1 MRHEGSNIYQR
12 INAIMRAVTYV
23 QKDASISG
31 GGATY
36 KAVTYD
42 ALLSVLRPQLVE
54 HGVIVLVDQQKS
66 KLPIMRDVEKGVKM
80 HLYTGWYTVRLLCD
94 DKPEDC
100 MEVRVEAH
108 AADNGDK
115 APGKCLTYAT
125 KAALLKIFSLET
137 GENEE
142 KRGGGDD
149 KMTRLGNAVRDNFDA
164 IQAIKNGLIESPDT
178 ASGFADLESAAEA
191 WFDLDDDAKTALW
204 VAPTKGGCFST
215 KERGIIKTSAFRIA
229 HFGPEAA
236 A

>member
-1 MRHEGSNIYQR
+1 MDRKNIYQR
-12 INAIMRAVTYV
+12 INSIMRAVTYV

-31 GGATY
+31 AGATY

-66 KLPIMRDVEKGVKM
+66 KLPIMRDVEKGIKM
-80 HLYTGWYTVRLLCD
+80 HLYTGWYTVRLICD
-94 DKPEDC
+94 DNPADC
-100 MEVRVEAH
+100 MEMSIEAH

-149 KMTRLGNAVRDNFDA
+149 KMTRLGKAVNENFDSIA
-164 IQAIKNGLIESPDT
+164 AIKNGLIPSPDT
-178 ASGFADLESAAEA
+178 ASGYADIESAAEA
-191 WFDLDDDAKTALW
+191 WFDMDDDAKKALW
-204 VAPTKGGCFST
+204 VAPTKGGPWTT
-215 KERGIIKTSAFRIA
+215 KEREIIKSSEFRIA
-229 HFGPEAA
+229 HFGPGEAA
-236 A
+236 